1 MKSYGNYPD
10 ESTEWWED
18 SEMIMNDDAVDAF
31 EWDLIPE
38 EEEEEKILQ
47 VPLDRRPMMRILGAS
62 TGNDT

>member
-1 MKSYGNYPD
+1 LFSIYGEILMKSYGNYPD

-38 EEEEEKILQ
+38 EEEEEKNSSS
-47 VPLDRRPMMRILGAS
+47 AA
-62 TGNDT
+62 